1 MAVAAA
7 VVAAAVAAGGAGGN
21 RAMIRGY
28 SGGKRNREANRDLK
42 KRQKEERLRRNR
54 ELRAR
59 GIDPDLENPE
69 EATAPLPEV
78 KLEDV
83 VIGVPSQP
91 RREGFGPVKLF
102 VGGLSPETTTADLR
116 AAFAK
121 FGELVDVA
129 VINERGTN
137 QSRGFGFVTYATS
150 TAADAAMKDM
160 NGVELDGR
168 TVKVNR
174 AEEPRFR

>member
-1 MAVAAA
+1 M
-7 VVAAAVAAGGAGGN
+7 N
-21 RAMIRGY
+21 RAY

-59 GIDPDLENPE
+59 GFDPDVNDIAEP
-69 EATAPLPEV
+69 AAPLPEV
-78 KLEDV
+78 KLEDI

-91 RREGFGPVKLF
+91 RREDFGPVKLF
-102 VGGLSPETTTADLR
+102 VGGLSSTTTTADLR
-116 AAFAK
+116 ESFSK

-129 VINERGTN
+129 VITERGTN
-137 QSRGFGFVTYATS
+137 QSRGFGFVTYAAS
-150 TAADAAMKDM
+150 TAAQAAIQAM
-160 NGVELDGR
+160 NGAELDGR
-168 TVKVNR
+168 TLKVNR